1 MELRYGKDVMES
13 EEYRSWGGE
22 FHGSPWDISW
32 ADEPY
37 RERKMKTLA
46 PDILEERLRQVL
58 ESGTPSGRG
67 AVYIHIPFCRLAC
80 TYCGFY
86 KEKTDA
92 EKQALYTDS
101 LVKEIRSLADFPYVR
116 KSQTGAVFFG
126 GGTPGLLTPSQIS
139 RIMEAVKDTF
149 HLLPE
154 AEVTMESSLSD
165 MTEEKMRAAIES
177 GINRFSFGVQSFDT
191 RVRRS
196 VGRGDSREAVAEKLA
211 GLAKEKAGMV
221 IDLIYGLPY
230 QTEEVMAG
238 DIRRALSL
246 GISGLDLYKLQ
257 IHPSSPLGKQFKAQ
271 GKVQEVAQL
280 QSLFRIAQNG
290 LTHGKA
296 VPISCT
302 HWKMKPGERSLYN
315 AMAAGESDIFALG
328 MACGGKL
335 GEISFFKPVNAAM
348 YHAAAGKRYV
358 AMGGQVKGPYRKE
371 RGVLSS
377 ACDRGIFDLDMIGH
391 ETGAEVSGFLM
402 PIFKSWTNWGLLTQQ
417 GSVFSMTEAGRFW
430 YKTMMRFLL
439 RMFENGLYGFPGE
452 EERKHI
458 HWQGMKNMK

>member
-1 MELRYGKDVMES
+1 MELRYRKEVIES
-13 EEYRSWGGE
+13 EEYQSWGGE
-22 FHGSPWDISW
+22 FHDSPWDISW

-37 RERKMKTLA
+37 RERKTTALSPDMLA
-46 PDILEERLRQVL
+46 KRLRQVL
-58 ESGTPSGRG
+58 ESGTPSERG

-86 KEKTDA
+86 KEKADR
-92 EKQALYTDS
+92 EKLALYVDS

-116 KSQTGAVFFG
+116 KSQIGAVFFG
-126 GGTPGLLTPSQIS
+126 GGTPGLLLPSEIS
-139 RIMEAVKDTF
+139 RIMEALKDTF
-149 HLLPE
+149 HFLSD
-154 AEVTMESSLSD
+154 AEVTMESGPSD
-165 MTEEKMRAAIES
+165 MTEDKIKTAIES
-177 GINRFSFGVQSFDT
+177 GVNRFSFGVQSFDT
-191 RVRRS
+191 KVRRR
-196 VGRGDSREAVAEKLA
+196 VGREDSGDAVAEKLA
-211 GLAKEKAGMV
+211 GLAKKKAGIV

-257 IHPSSPLGKQFKAQ
+257 IHPSTPLGKQFKAQ
-271 GKVQEVAQL
+271 GKVQDEIQL
-280 QSLFRIAQNG
+280 QSLFRVAQNG
-290 LTHGKA
+290 LTGGKA
-296 VPISCT
+296 VLISCT

-315 AMAAGESDIFALG
+315 TMAAGESDIFALG
-328 MACGGKL
+328 TACGGKL
-335 GEISFFKPVNAAM
+335 GDLSFFKPVNTAV

-377 ACDRGIFDLDMIGH
+377 ACDRGVFDLDVLGH
-391 ETGAEVSGFLM
+391 ETGAEVPGFLM
-402 PIFKSWTNWGLLTQQ
+402 PIFKSWTDWGLLTRQD
-417 GSVFSMTEAGRFW
+417 SVFSMTEAGRFW
-430 YKTMMRFLL
+430 YKTMTRFLL

>member
-1 MELRYGKDVMES
+1 MELQYGKDVMES

-32 ADEPY
+32 VDEPY

-58 ESGTPSGRG
+58 ESGTPSGCG

-86 KEKTDA
+86 KEKADA

-230 QTEEVMAG
+230 
-238 DIRRALSL
+238 
-246 GISGLDLYKLQ
+246 
-257 IHPSSPLGKQFKAQ
+257 
-271 GKVQEVAQL
+271 
-280 QSLFRIAQNG
+280 
-290 LTHGKA
+290 
-296 VPISCT
+296 
-302 HWKMKPGERSLYN
+302 
-315 AMAAGESDIFALG
+315 
-328 MACGGKL
+328 
-335 GEISFFKPVNAAM
+335 
-348 YHAAAGKRYV
+348 
-358 AMGGQVKGPYRKE
+358 
-371 RGVLSS
+371 
-377 ACDRGIFDLDMIGH
+377 
-391 ETGAEVSGFLM
+391 
-402 PIFKSWTNWGLLTQQ
+402 
-417 GSVFSMTEAGRFW
+417 
-430 YKTMMRFLL
+430 
-439 RMFENGLYGFPGE
+439 
-452 EERKHI
+452 
-458 HWQGMKNMK
+458 